1 MPTGTFLGAHYF
13 SDLLGKQGAPR
24 VKVLLGF
31 LFSPRGRDL
40 PVAAAAARA
49 FLGTF
54 SSTSLRPSDA
64 STIGG
69 RASSALSLENQPR
82 VVGAV
87 C

>member
-1 MPTGTFLGAHYF
+1 MPTRTFLGAHYF

-69 RASSALSLENQPR
+69 RASSALPLENQPR

>member
-69 RASSALSLENQPR
+69 RASSALPLENQPR

>member
-54 SSTSLRPSDA
+54 FSTSLRPSDA

-69 RASSALSLENQPR
+69 RASSALPLENQPR